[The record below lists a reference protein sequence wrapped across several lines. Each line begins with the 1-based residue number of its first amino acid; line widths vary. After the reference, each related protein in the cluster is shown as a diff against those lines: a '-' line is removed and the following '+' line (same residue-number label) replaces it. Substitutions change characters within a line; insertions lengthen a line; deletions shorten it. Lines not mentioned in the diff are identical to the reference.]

1 MFNIYR
7 YLLIL
12 CPSIFYA
19 QFEAEKDVVRT
30 LCSPNYHGRGYVNN
44 GDSLAAELIALEFQ
58 KRGGLALNN
67 TYFQNFSFPVNTF
80 PDKMSAATNSRSL
93 VPGVDFMVDP
103 ASAGYTGILKSV
115 YFPVSAFFDKK
126 IETVFLQK
134 ITATNNVLIVLP
146 VLSFKK
152 DSLKLAKE
160 IIKTISLSYAT
171 AQLYNSKFTWSVAD
185 EQSKYLQLWIQES
198 AINAAKD
205 SLITLDI
212 TAQFNTKH
220 NTRNVI
226 ASFPSKAKNAKTI
239 FFTAHYDH
247 LGRMGNSTYFPGAND
262 NASGVGLLLNLMTY
276 YKSNPSKYTLVFIA
290 FAGEEAGL
298 LGSQHYVQNP
308 LLPLQNIR
316 FLLNLDIMGSGED
329 GITVVNGT
337 LHEKEFKALEKI
349 NAKKSYLKLVKI
361 RGKAANSDHYFFSE
375 MGVPAFFIY
384 AMGPNKNYH
393 DIEDKFEN
401 LSFSEY
407 NDLTHLII
415 DFVKRLKK

>member
-1 MFNIYR
+1 MFNIFR
-7 YLLIL
+7 YFFLLF
-12 CPSIFYA
+12 PSIFYA
-19 QFEAEKDVVRT
+19 QFEAEKEVVKT

-58 KRGGLALNN
+58 KRGGKQLS
-67 TYFQNFSFPVNTF
+67 TSYFQNFSFPVNTF
-80 PDKMSAATNSRSL
+80 PGTMLAATNTHPL
-93 VPGVDFMVDP
+93 IPGVDFMVDP
-103 ASAGYTGILKSV
+103 ASAGYAGNLTSV
-115 YFPVSAFFDKK
+115 YFPVDAFFDKK
-126 IETVFLQK
+126 KENDFLRTLSSK
-134 ITATNNVLIVLP
+134 SNILVVLP

-152 DSLKLAKE
+152 DSLKLARE
-160 IIKTISLSYAT
+160 IIKTISLNCAT

-185 EQSKYLQLWIQES
+185 EQTKHLQLWIQES
-198 AINAAKD
+198 AINTVKD
-205 SLITLDI
+205 TLFTLDI
-212 TAQFNTKH
+212 SAQFNPKH

-226 ASFPSKAKNAKTI
+226 ATFPSKAKNAKTI

-247 LGRMGNSTYFPGAND
+247 LGRMGTQTYFPGAND

-276 YKSNPSKYTLVFIA
+276 YQAHPSKYTLVFIA

-298 LGSQHYVQNP
+298 LGSQHFVQNP
-308 LLPLQNIR
+308 MLPLQNIR

-337 LHEKEFKALEKI
+337 LHPKEFKALEKI

-393 DIEDKFEN
+393 DIEDKYEN

-407 NDLTHLII
+407 GDLTHLII
-415 DFVKRLKK
+415 DFVKHLKK